1 MSKAGTIVKTMKSLP
16 GKFSL
21 FFGLTT
27 LLCQLDVEVPEECKD
42 WMGRVR
48 AIGFF
53 MKPKLMVKLKEKEG
67 SAEEFRQWELAHG
80 LDNAAPDEAKLEV
93 ESL

>member
-1 MSKAGTIVKTMKSLP
+1 MEMKLI
-16 GKFSL
+16 
-21 FFGLTT
+21 LTT
-27 LLCQLDVEVPEECKD
+27 LLWHFDIELAEESKD
-42 WMGRVR
+42 WMDRVR

-53 MKPKLMVKLKEKEG
+53 EKPKLVVKLREKEG

-80 LDNAAPDEAKLEV
+80 LDNAAPSGAKLEV

>member
-1 MSKAGTIVKTMKSLP
+1 MEMKLI
-16 GKFSL
+16 
-21 FFGLTT
+21 LTT
-27 LLCQLDVEVPEECKD
+27 LLWHFDIELAEESKD
-42 WMGRVR
+42 WMDRVR

-53 MKPKLMVKLKEKEG
+53 MKPKLMVKLKEKKV

-80 LDNAAPDEAKLEV
+80 LDNDPPSGAKLGV